1 LPTSEVLAVK
11 VMMDDL
17 FPSGGMNT
25 DPGFIDIGGPSGDTV
40 VLNVTVPEK
49 MLKELTVI
57 FEVIELPGSTVRLF
71 GFAESPK
78 SAGVFDSLHAVRGC
92 SSQPEKL

>member
-1 LPTSEVLAVK
+1 
-11 VMMDDL
+11 MDDL
-17 FPSGGMNT
+17 FPSGGMSN
-25 DPGFIDIGGPSGDTV
+25 DPGFIDIVGPTGNTV

-57 FEVIELPGSTVRLF
+57 FEVIEFPGSTVRLF

-78 SAGVFDSLHAVRGC
+78 SAEVFESLHAVSGC
-92 SSQPEKL
+92 ISQPEKL